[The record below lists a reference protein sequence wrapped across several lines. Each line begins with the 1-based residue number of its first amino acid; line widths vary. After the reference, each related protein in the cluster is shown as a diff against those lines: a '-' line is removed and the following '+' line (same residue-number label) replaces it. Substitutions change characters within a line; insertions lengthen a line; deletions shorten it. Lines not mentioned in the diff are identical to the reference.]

1 MLLLLTIQPSVEKLL
16 WESCRTFSK
25 CRVMPPW
32 NSASESAPVS
42 ITPVQQGRFMIQSIL
57 GYSSQMKLQLK
68 TEIRRGL

>member
-42 ITPVQQGRFMIQSIL
+42 RRCSKVDLWFSLFLDTVRKWN
-57 GYSSQMKLQLK
+57 YS
-68 TEIRRGL
+68 